1 MVHISEQNRI
11 THFSKSDNFICLPS
25 SNTIDIINQLLASLY
40 QKYQED
46 LGLSHASNS
55 FTYESVEECN
65 IDFNK
70 IDLRR
75 GATYIESSKWVKN
88 RKTTTNPKN
97 TNDVYCF
104 MYAATIALYHDQLG
118 SNPERISQKS
128 RIYAQVF
135 NWHDIDFTS
144 SYDDYAIFEQLNE
157 DIALN
162 ILYVPPSEKKY
173 MSSIHIKTQFSHEK
187 SNNIV
192 KNNR

>member
-1 MVHISEQNRI
+1 
-11 THFSKSDNFICLPS
+11 
-25 SNTIDIINQLLASLY
+25 
-40 QKYQED
+40 
-46 LGLSHASNS
+46 
-55 FTYESVEECN
+55 
-65 IDFNK
+65 
-70 IDLRR
+70 
-75 GATYIESSKWVKN
+75 
-88 RKTTTNPKN
+88 
-97 TNDVYCF
+97 

-118 SNPERISQKS
+118 SNPERISQKLS
-128 RIYAQVF
+128 IYTKVF
-135 NWHDIDFTS
+135 NWHDTDFTA